1 MSFLLLVK
9 FRVIFILIPHVMYI
23 YIYIVIIKIIVKFK
37 LKNSNFLE
45 RRSQDIY
52 KIDRNEIDKNRKI
65 FLITGH

>member
-9 FRVIFILIPHVMYI
+9 FRVIFNLIPRVM

>member
-9 FRVIFILIPHVMYI
+9 FRVIFILIPRVM

>member
-9 FRVIFILIPHVMYI
+9 FRVIFILITHVM

>member
-9 FRVIFILIPHVMYI
+9 FRVIFILIPHVM

>member
-9 FRVIFILIPHVMYI
+9 FRVIFILTPRVM

-45 RRSQDIY
+45 RCSQDIY

>member
-9 FRVIFILIPHVMYI
+9 FRVIFILIPRVM
-23 YIYIVIIKIIVKFK
+23 YIYIVIINIIVKFK

>member
-1 MSFLLLVK
+1 MSFLLLIK
-9 FRVIFILIPHVMYI
+9 FRVIFILIPRVM

>member
-9 FRVIFILIPHVMYI
+9 FRVIFILISRVM